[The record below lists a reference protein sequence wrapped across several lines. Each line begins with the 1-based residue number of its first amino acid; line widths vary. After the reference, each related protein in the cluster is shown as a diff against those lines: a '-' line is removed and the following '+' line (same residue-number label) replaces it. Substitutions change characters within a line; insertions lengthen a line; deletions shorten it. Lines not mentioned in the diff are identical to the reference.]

1 MASIGQ
7 QVVVGTTPTLIFQ
20 CVDAITYIDN
30 GYTRAGNPTI
40 FVEGA
45 GSDLLPLLLGFPS
58 TPTVYLGG
66 STVTASGPGIGAS
79 FPGLPALAY
88 NCHGGDSL
96 YGIVG
101 ADSAVVSV
109 LAQRQ

>member
-7 QVVVGTTPTLIFQ
+7 QVTVLTTPTLIFQ

-30 GYTRAGNPTI
+30 GYTRAANPTVFI
-40 FVEGA
+40 EGA
-45 GSDLLPLLLGFPS
+45 GSDLLPLLLGFPT

-66 STVTASGPGIGAS
+66 STVTALTGAS

-96 YGIVG
+96 YGIVSAG
-101 ADSAVVSV
+101 SAVVSV